1 MISKKLLILGEI
13 GVGKTSLVRRFV
25 LDELPSDYLAT
36 MGVDLYR
43 YRVDGVGRDKSQML
57 ELVIWD
63 TDGSYGTSI
72 FSHAYAKGTSAA
84 LIVGDISRPTTLDM
98 MVKLADGFADA
109 MPARLFTFAFNKVD
123 LIEEVDEDVLP
134 EPLRRARQPKIWT
147 SALTSQNV
155 NSAFIETADAILR
168 REG

>member
-1 MISKKLLILGEI
+1 MISKKILILGEI

-25 LDELPSDYLAT
+25 MDELPSDYLAT

-43 YRVDGVGRDKSQML
+43 YQVQGIGKGKDQAL

-72 FSHAYAKGTSAA
+72 FSHAYAKGTSGA
-84 LIVGDISRPTTLDM
+84 LIVGDITRPTTLDQ
-98 MVKLADGFADA
+98 MVKLAEGFSES
-109 MPARLFTFAFNKVD
+109 MPARPFTFAFNKVD
-123 LIEEVDEDVLP
+123 LVADAKDALLP
-134 EPLRRARQPKIWT
+134 EELRRARQLKIWT

-155 NSAFIETADAILR
+155 DSAFIETADAILR
-168 REG
+168 RES